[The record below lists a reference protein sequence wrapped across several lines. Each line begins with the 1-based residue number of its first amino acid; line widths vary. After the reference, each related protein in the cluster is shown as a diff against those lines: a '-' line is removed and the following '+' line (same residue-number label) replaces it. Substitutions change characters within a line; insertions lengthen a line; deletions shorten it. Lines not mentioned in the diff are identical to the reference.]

1 MNDTADVVVIG
12 GGIVGCATAYNLA
25 RLGAGKVVL
34 LERGYLAS
42 GATGRCGA
50 GMRMQWGT
58 ETNCLLSRESTRM
71 LEQLPQLLDV
81 DVDIELK
88 QGGYLLLAYTAKMAA
103 QFKKNLLLQNSLGIP
118 SRWVT
123 PAEAKEIVPHLNTAG
138 LLGATFCA
146 KDGHCNPFK
155 ATAAY
160 AKAAQRHGV
169 EIRTDSE
176 VTGIEAECCRVTAVK
191 TRWGSISTPRVV
203 VAAGGH
209 SKQLG
214 RMVDVE
220 LPIYPERH
228 EILVTEPVEPMQDSM
243 VMSFHHNLYCQ
254 QSPHGSFIM
263 GIGHPDE
270 PESFN
275 TESSW
280 QFLGE
285 MARRIVEILPPLAGL
300 NVVRQWAGLYDMSPD
315 RQPIIGPAGDVE
327 GFHVAAGFSGH
338 GFMIAPITGQIV
350 AEQLLGLKTAL
361 PVGLLDAG
369 RFARG
374 DLFVEPSVV

>member
-71 LEQLPQLLDV
+71 LEQLPELLDV
-81 DVDIELK
+81 DIDIELK
-88 QGGYLLLAYTAKMAA
+88 QGGYLLLAYTEKMAA

-160 AKAAQRHGV
+160 AKAAQRHGA

-191 TRWGSISTPRVV
+191 TRWGTISTPRVV

-214 RMVDVE
+214 RM
-220 LPIYPERH
+220 
-228 EILVTEPVEPMQDSM
+228 
-243 VMSFHHNLYCQ
+243 
-254 QSPHGSFIM
+254 
-263 GIGHPDE
+263 
-270 PESFN
+270 
-275 TESSW
+275 
-280 QFLGE
+280 
-285 MARRIVEILPPLAGL
+285 
-300 NVVRQWAGLYDMSPD
+300 
-315 RQPIIGPAGDVE
+315 
-327 GFHVAAGFSGH
+327 GF
-338 GFMIAPITGQIV
+338 
-350 AEQLLGLKTAL
+350 
-361 PVGLLDAG
+361 
-369 RFARG
+369 
-374 DLFVEPSVV
+374 